1 MHPKDY
7 AKTAANSSN
16 QTHSDSTFREIICWV
31 LKIILLLDIPK
42 KNRKKETNNNYHR
55 KFHHFKKKK
64 NIQMCPFLPK
74 THLSSPSFHPRGLQR
89 AGERQR
95 PSSGIHP
102 HHRRSILQQP
112 RDPRRQRPRR
122 AARRLQVARSA
133 AARGFPVGALD
144 TMTPQRGFFRGV
156 VFQCFN

>member
-1 MHPKDY
+1 
-7 AKTAANSSN
+7 
-16 QTHSDSTFREIICWV
+16 
-31 LKIILLLDIPK
+31 
-42 KNRKKETNNNYHR
+42 
-55 KFHHFKKKK
+55 
-64 NIQMCPFLPK
+64 MCPFLPK

-102 HHRRSILQQP
+102 RHRRFILQQP
-112 RDPRRQRPRR
+112 RDPRRQRPRLQ
-122 AARRLQVARSA
+122 ARRLQVARSA

-156 VFQCFN
+156 VLIRKGWFEQKMLKPEILERCRKVVEKYFTLKLVGRMLSGSFLERLSQDQ